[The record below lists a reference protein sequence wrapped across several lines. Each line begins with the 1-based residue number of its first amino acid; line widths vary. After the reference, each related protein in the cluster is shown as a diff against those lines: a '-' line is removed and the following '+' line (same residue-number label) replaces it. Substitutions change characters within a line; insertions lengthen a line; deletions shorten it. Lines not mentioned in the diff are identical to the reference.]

1 MYQIGGFMYNA
12 KVKNYQKEA
21 LKTRVAGA
29 DRYEII
35 QMLMAGA
42 IEKMVHAKVAIE
54 RKHMEAKAEHL
65 SKATAII
72 EALRGCLDFEVGGEV
87 TENLY
92 ALYSYMIDRLVDAT
106 IKNDPA
112 IIDEVSGLLKE
123 IKSAWD
129 AIPHDVKEK
138 TLSENGLDAHAG

>member
-1 MYQIGGFMYNA
+1 MYNA

-42 IEKMVHAKVAIE
+42 IEKMVFAKVAIE
-54 RKHMEAKAEHL
+54 KRNLEAKSEHL
-65 SKATAII
+65 SKASAIL

-92 ALYSYMIDRLVDAT
+92 ALYSYMIEKLLDASV
-106 IKNDPA
+106 KNDSSY
-112 IIDEVSGLLKE
+112 IDEVTGLLKE

-129 AIPHDVKEK
+129 AIPFDVRQA
-138 TLSENGLDAHAG
+138 TLHASGSHAG

>member
-1 MYQIGGFMYNA
+1 MYNA

-42 IEKMVHAKVAIE
+42 IEKMVLAKVAIDK
-54 RKHMEAKAEHL
+54 RNLEAKSEHL
-65 SKATAII
+65 SKASAIL
-72 EALRGCLDFEVGGEV
+72 EALRGCLDFKVGGEV

-92 ALYSYMIDRLVDAT
+92 ALYSYMIDRLIDAS
-106 IKNDPA
+106 IQNDSS
-112 IIDEVSGLLKE
+112 IVDEVSLLLKE
-123 IKSAWD
+123 IKSGWD
-129 AIPHDVKEK
+129 AIPVEVRNQ
-138 TLSENGLDAHAG
+138 TFSNNSAHAG

>member
-1 MYQIGGFMYNA
+1 MYNA
-12 KVKNYQKEA
+12 KVRNYQKEA

-42 IEKMVHAKVAIE
+42 IEKMVMAKVAIDK
-54 RKHMEAKAEHL
+54 KHLEAKSEHI
-65 SKATAII
+65 SKASAII
-72 EALRGCLDFEVGGEV
+72 EALRGCLDFNAGGEV

-92 ALYSYMIDRLVDAT
+92 SLYSYMIDRLIDAS
-106 IKNDPA
+106 INNDSD
-112 IIDEVSGLLKE
+112 IVIEVSNLLKE

-129 AIPHDVKEK
+129 AIPHDVREQ
-138 TLSENGLDAHAG
+138 TLNNNGVDANVG

>member
-1 MYQIGGFMYNA
+1 MYNA

-42 IEKMVHAKVAIE
+42 IEKMVLAKVAID
-54 RKHMEAKAEHL
+54 KKNFEAKSEHL
-65 SKATAII
+65 SKASAIL

-92 ALYSYMIDRLVDAT
+92 SLYSYMIDRLLDAS
-106 IKNDPA
+106 IKNDSS
-112 IIDEVSGLLKE
+112 IVDEVALLLKE
-123 IKSAWD
+123 IKSGWD
-129 AIPHDVKEK
+129 AIPVEVRNQ
-138 TLSENGLDAHAG
+138 TFSNNSAHAG

>member
-1 MYQIGGFMYNA
+1 MYNA

-21 LKTRVAGA
+21 LKTRLAGA
-29 DRYEII
+29 DRYEVI
-35 QMLMAGA
+35 QMLFAGVL
-42 IEKMVHAKVAIE
+42 EKLVHAKVSIE
-54 RKHMEAKAEHL
+54 SKNYEAKAEHI

-72 EALRGCLDFEVGGEV
+72 EALRGCLDFKQGGEV

-106 IKNDPA
+106 MNNDPA
-112 IIDEVSGLLKE
+112 ILEEVSHLVKE

-129 AIPHDVKEK
+129 AIPVDVRLQALE
-138 TLSENGLDAHAG
+138 SQRESQVG

>member
-1 MYQIGGFMYNA
+1 MYNA

-42 IEKMVHAKVAIE
+42 LEKMVLAKVAIE
-54 RKHMEAKAEHL
+54 KKHLEAKSEHL
-65 SKATAII
+65 SKASAIL

-92 ALYSYMIDRLVDAT
+92 ALYSYMLDRLLDAS
-106 IKNDPA
+106 IKNDPTV
-112 IIDEVSGLLKE
+112 IDEVSSLLKE
-123 IKSAWD
+123 IKSVWD
-129 AIPHDVKEK
+129 SIPNDIRQQ
-138 TLSENGLDAHAG
+138 TLSENGVDANVG

>member
-1 MYQIGGFMYNA
+1 MYNA

-42 IEKMVHAKVAIE
+42 IEKMVLAKVAIE
-54 RKHMEAKAEHL
+54 RKHLEAKSEHV
-65 SKATAII
+65 SKASAIL

-92 ALYSYMIDRLVDAT
+92 SLYSYMIDRLLDAS
-106 IKNDPA
+106 INNDPT

-129 AIPHDVKEK
+129 AIPYDVKEK
-138 TLSENGLDAHAG
+138 TLNENGANANVG

>member
-1 MYQIGGFMYNA
+1 MYNA

-21 LKTRVAGA
+21 LKSRIAGA

-42 IEKMVHAKVAIE
+42 IEKMVFAKVAIDK
-54 RKHMEAKAEHL
+54 KHLEAKSEHL
-65 SKATAII
+65 SKASAIL
-72 EALRGCLDFEVGGEV
+72 EALRGCLDFDAGGEV

-106 IKNDPA
+106 LKNDST
-112 IIDEVSGLLKE
+112 IIDEVSALLKE
-123 IKSAWD
+123 IKSGWD
-129 AIPHDVKEK
+129 AIPHDIREK
-138 TLSENGLDAHAG
+138 TLSENGIDANVG

>member
-1 MYQIGGFMYNA
+1 MYNA

-42 IEKMVHAKVAIE
+42 LEKMVLSKVAIE
-54 RKHMEAKAEHL
+54 KKHLEAKSEHL
-65 SKATAII
+65 SKASAIL

-92 ALYSYMIDRLVDAT
+92 ALYSYMIDRLLDAS
-106 IKNDPA
+106 IKNDPE
-112 IIDEVSGLLKE
+112 IVSEVSNLLKE

-129 AIPHDVKEK
+129 AIPAEIRNQ
-138 TLSENGLDAHAG
+138 TFAENSAHAS

>member
-1 MYQIGGFMYNA
+1 MYNA

-42 IEKMVHAKVAIE
+42 IEKMVLAKVAIE
-54 RKHMEAKAEHL
+54 KKHLEAKSEHI
-65 SKATAII
+65 SRASAII
-72 EALRGCLDFEVGGEV
+72 SALRGCLDFDAGGDV
-87 TENLY
+87 SNNLY
-92 ALYSYMIDRLVDAT
+92 SLYSYMVERLLDAS
-106 IKNDPA
+106 IKNDPE
-112 IIDEVSGLLKE
+112 IISEVSDLLKE

-129 AIPHDVKEK
+129 AIPYDVREK
-138 TLSENGLDAHAG
+138 TLSENGIDAHAR

>member
-1 MYQIGGFMYNA
+1 MYNA

-21 LKTRVAGA
+21 IKTRVAGA

-42 IEKMVHAKVAIE
+42 VEKMVLAKVSIE
-54 RKHMEAKAEHL
+54 KRHLEAKAEHI
-65 SKATAII
+65 SKASAII

-87 TENLY
+87 TDNLY
-92 ALYSYMIDRLVDAT
+92 ALYSYMLDRLLDAS
-106 IKNDPA
+106 IKNDPE
-112 IIDEVSGLLKE
+112 IVDEVSNLLKE

-129 AIPHDVKEK
+129 AIPVDVRQQ
-138 TLSENGLDAHAG
+138 TLTENGADANVG